1 MDNNNQFFPNQ
12 LPNHADKEYEQKNL
26 STVQDLSLR
35 KPQVRKRFLLALFFL
50 LLLVLFIQLIKLKGS
65 SLHQGQNKAIIQP
78 TTNIQQDNTKT
89 GESAY
94 DITTPPPG
102 KLYCQSTRLGIIIEY
117 PEYLICDENDEIILK
132 RKNDESFVAPEI
144 KIRPISKMYAHSDNF
159 EKNILSWAHMSC
171 FGDGPMGSSDGTIMM
186 GGTSCPEES
195 IILQKNHNKYNL
207 EQYKIQRKIV
217 AEAGGKV
224 RWERKETVIFYKL
237 DTPDYFTVM
246 IYTDPQS
253 SNPDIPNNLKNE
265 LLDIADSFRYLKNR
279 N

>member
-1 MDNNNQFFPNQ
+1 MNNNNQFFHNQ

-50 LLLVLFIQLIKLKGS
+50 LLLLLFIQLIKLKELS
-65 SLHQGQNKAIIQP
+65 QSQEQKKAITQP
-78 TTNIQQDNTKT
+78 TPSTHHDNMKAK
-89 GESAY
+89 EFEP
-94 DITTPPPG
+94 DNTTPPLG

-132 RKNDESFVAPEI
+132 RKNDESFLAPRVI
-144 KIRPISKMYAHSDNF
+144 IRPIEKMYADFDNF
-159 EKNILSWAHMSC
+159 EKNILSWASQSC

-253 SNPDIPNNLKNE
+253 SNPDIPSNLKNE
-265 LLDIADSFRYLKNR
+265 LLDIADSFRYLKNS